1 MTHKRILII
10 IIGLAAVFSSCK
22 KYLDVVPDN
31 TLKLENIFDLKK
43 DAWNALAAAYS
54 YIPQDDQ
61 THITTWTLGDEWVGR
76 LDLNDNAGNLRAM
89 RIMRGLQSVTSPQL
103 GLWSGT
109 EGGKALYQG
118 IRQTDIFLAN
128 IDKVRDMSDQEKADW
143 KAQVKFLKAYYS
155 FLLIRQYGPI
165 VISEN
170 VITPESGK
178 DELFLPRT
186 KVEDCFNYVLNL
198 MNEAIPDLKER
209 AGENDL
215 GQIDQVAAKA
225 IKARVLFYRASP
237 FYNGNQEYFGD
248 FYDADGE
255 PFFPLQYNKE
265 KWKEAI
271 DAINE
276 SLTLCAA
283 NGIKLYTFD
292 KEPYLYDRSDYQANT
307 ANMKTL
313 YDLRMVICDPWNTE
327 VVWGYSNL
335 NYYSEGE
342 LAHSSNIRLPSG
354 YGDGVVNTASYSWQ
368 WMAATY
374 AMAERYYSKNGLPID
389 EDLTYDYSGR
399 LNIVTTPGAAEPAY
413 ESMRGI
419 LQPGAETVSLYL
431 NREPRFYANLGI
443 TAGYW
448 RAHTVRIN
456 TMMFAGKDGGYNSSQ
471 HSTDFLCTGI
481 GVQKFV
487 HPESQSG
494 AWQRTIKYPYPL
506 MRMADLY
513 LMKAEA
519 LNEYKDAPDAEVY
532 DAINLVR
539 RRAGIPDVE
548 QVWSDGSIAKTVNK
562 HRTKEG
568 MRDIILQERGVELAF
583 EGSHFW
589 DMLRHKRA
597 PSSFS
602 SPVWGWTHTGTTAQS
617 FFNLEVKQS
626 RRFTITDCL
635 WPIDLNEMNT
645 NGKLIQNPGW

>member
-61 THITTWTLGDEWVGR
+61 THVTTWTLGDEWVGR

-283 NGIKLYTFD
+283 NGIKLYTF
-292 KEPYLYDRSDYQANT
+292 
-307 ANMKTL
+307 
-313 YDLRMVICDPWNTE
+313 
-327 VVWGYSNL
+327 
-335 NYYSEGE
+335 
-342 LAHSSNIRLPSG
+342 
-354 YGDGVVNTASYSWQ
+354 
-368 WMAATY
+368 
-374 AMAERYYSKNGLPID
+374 
-389 EDLTYDYSGR
+389 
-399 LNIVTTPGAAEPAY
+399 
-413 ESMRGI
+413 
-419 LQPGAETVSLYL
+419 
-431 NREPRFYANLGI
+431 
-443 TAGYW
+443 
-448 RAHTVRIN
+448 
-456 TMMFAGKDGGYNSSQ
+456 
-471 HSTDFLCTGI
+471 
-481 GVQKFV
+481 
-487 HPESQSG
+487 
-494 AWQRTIKYPYPL
+494 
-506 MRMADLY
+506 
-513 LMKAEA
+513 
-519 LNEYKDAPDAEVY
+519 
-532 DAINLVR
+532 
-539 RRAGIPDVE
+539 
-548 QVWSDGSIAKTVNK
+548 
-562 HRTKEG
+562 
-568 MRDIILQERGVELAF
+568 
-583 EGSHFW
+583 
-589 DMLRHKRA
+589 
-597 PSSFS
+597 
-602 SPVWGWTHTGTTAQS
+602 
-617 FFNLEVKQS
+617 
-626 RRFTITDCL
+626 
-635 WPIDLNEMNT
+635 
-645 NGKLIQNPGW
+645 